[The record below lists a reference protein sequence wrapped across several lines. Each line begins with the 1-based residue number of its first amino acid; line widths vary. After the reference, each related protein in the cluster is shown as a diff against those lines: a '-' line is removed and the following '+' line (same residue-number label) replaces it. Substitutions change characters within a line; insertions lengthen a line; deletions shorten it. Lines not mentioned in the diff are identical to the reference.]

1 MIPRIKNVTPMKDFK
16 LRVSFD
22 DGKEVIYD
30 VMEDIRDIP
39 SYSDLVTIFGLFDQV
54 QLDQSRT
61 CIFWNDEIDLPS
73 DTIYEYGTAVQAV

>member
-1 MIPRIKNVTPMKDFK
+1 MIQRIKEVTPMKEFK

-30 VMEDIRDIP
+30 VMEDIRSIP
-39 SYSDLVTIFGLFDQV
+39 NYSDLVTIFGLFDQV

-61 CIFWNDEIDLPS
+61 CVFWNDEIDLPS
-73 DTIYEYGTAVQAV
+73 DMIYEYGTAVQAV